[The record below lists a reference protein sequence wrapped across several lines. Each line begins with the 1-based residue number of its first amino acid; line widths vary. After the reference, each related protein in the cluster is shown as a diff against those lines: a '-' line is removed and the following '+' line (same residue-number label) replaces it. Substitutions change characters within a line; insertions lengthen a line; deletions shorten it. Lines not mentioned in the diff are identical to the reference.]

1 MILKLEN
8 VNVAIQNTQSTW
20 TMKILIKSKKVSF
33 DKNRLRYFIGYKEN
47 EKIKPSCIKLPNDYP
62 NDCIC

>member
-33 DKNRLRYFIGYKEN
+33 DKKRFRYFIGYKEN
-47 EKIKPSCIKLPNDYP
+47 EKIKPLYIKLPNDYP